1 MMCGDDDVESI
12 FYMGMTRACHLP
24 VDIMTFITTRH
35 LNTTPDDVYFE
46 FSNNFN
52 MSLNLD

>member
-1 MMCGDDDVESI
+1 MCGDDDVESI